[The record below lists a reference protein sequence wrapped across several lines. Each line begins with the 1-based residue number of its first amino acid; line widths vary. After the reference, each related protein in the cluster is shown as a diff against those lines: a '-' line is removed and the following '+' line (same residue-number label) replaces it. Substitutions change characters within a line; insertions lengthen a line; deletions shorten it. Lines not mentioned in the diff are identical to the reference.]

1 LDKGRRS
8 FVKRML
14 LLGAGIFFLPSS
26 AYGYASIVE
35 PRWLQVQKLS
45 LSFPGLPSAFRGIR
59 VLQFSDIHFGFHYGL
74 PELRK
79 LVERIMSFEPDLI
92 CFTGDLVDRGLREDA
107 QVIADVLSTISAPLG
122 CFAVLGNHDYY
133 RNGDEVGGILKKGG
147 FRCLRNEAVAI
158 VKGGQQIV
166 VAGVEDMAKGRP
178 SIRRAMQ
185 GTSDEQFIILLS
197 HCPDYATAALG
208 HAVDL
213 QLSGHSHGGQVR
225 IPGIGALVTP
235 PFGRM
240 YPDGLYQLGGGK
252 MTLYTNR
259 GIGVS
264 QLPLRFMC
272 RPELTIFTL
281 E

>member
-8 FVKRML
+8 FIRRLL
-14 LLGAGIFFLPSS
+14 LLGAGLFVLPSS
-26 AYGYASIVE
+26 VLGYAASVE
-35 PRWLQVQKLS
+35 PRWLQVQKLT
-45 LSFPGLPSAFRGIR
+45 LSFPALPAAFRGIR
-59 VLQFSDIHFGFHYGL
+59 VLHFSDIHYGFHYDL
-74 PELRK
+74 QELRG
-79 LVERIMSFEPDLI
+79 LAERIMSFEPDLI

-107 QVIADVLSTISAPLG
+107 QVIVDALSTISAPLG

-133 RNGDEVGGILKKGG
+133 RNGDEVEGILEKSG
-147 FRCLRNEAVAI
+147 FRCLRNEAVSI
-158 VKGGQQIV
+158 SKEGEQII
-166 VAGVEDMAKGRP
+166 VAGVEDMAKGKP

-185 GTSDEQFIILLS
+185 GTSAEQFIILLS

-225 IPGIGALVTP
+225 IPGLGALITP

-264 QLPLRFMC
+264 QLPIRFMC
-272 RPELTIFTL
+272 RPELTLFTL